1 MSHEPGTGET
11 LDRLIGD
18 WRILQLRRG
27 HRFSTDDLLTAW
39 EASQALSAPRSLLDL
54 GSGIGSVGLMTLW
67 PNRHSAH
74 LVGVEVQEV
83 SWKLAE
89 RTVAL
94 NGLQAQVRMLHGD
107 LRDPPLGPEE
117 RFDLVTGSPPYFPVG
132 RGIISKNP
140 QRAGARI
147 ELRGDVFDYCRT
159 AARHMAEEGR
169 FCFCHSASDTRPEKA
184 VSEAGMVLLS
194 RREVFFREGRDP
206 MISLFVCAW
215 RGESTDCEPVVVRGE
230 DGAWTSGYLKIR
242 REMGALPPELDP
254 LVSAPVSGAPEG
266 GP

>member
-18 WRILQLRRG
+18 WQILQLRRG

-39 EASQALSAPRSLLDL
+39 EASRALPAPVRLLDL

-67 PNRHSAH
+67 PYRQSAH
-74 LVGVEVQEV
+74 LTGVEVQEV
-83 SWKLAE
+83 SWQLAQ

-94 NGLQAQVRMLHGD
+94 NGLGAQVKMLRGD
-107 LRDPPLGPEE
+107 LRDPPLDPAE

-132 RGIISKNP
+132 QGLISKNP

-159 AARHMAEEGR
+159 AAKHMAEEGR
-169 FCFCHSASDTRPEKA
+169 FCFCHSAADSRPQEAITR
-184 VSEAGMVLLS
+184 AGMVLLS
-194 RREVFFREGRDP
+194 RREVYFRAGRDP

-215 RGESTDCEPVVVRGE
+215 RGELSACDPVVVRDEEGE
-230 DGAWTSGYLKIR
+230 WTPGYLQIR
-242 REMGALPPELDP
+242 REMGTLPAELDP
-254 LVSAPVSGAPEG
+254 LAAPVSGAPEG